1 MGKFRRTLEKTTS
14 TPFLWTRSHQNFQ
27 QEDVQR
33 TPKYFL
39 HRFIMG
45 EDFRLKWNDHHNVF
59 FSTAEQLC
67 HGDHLTDVTLSC
79 GDKEFSAHKL
89 VLSICSSYFSQLFA
103 PRPQSST
110 RRRPA
115 DSAAIVYLKDVD
127 PRHMELLMNYMYRG
141 EINVE
146 ETELMGLLATAK
158 GLQIKGLTENDE
170 EDSKPQQQTY
180 SDTSPAVA
188 STSSRNSVT
197 KKRPAPRP
205 SSSGASSAGPSTPS
219 GSSAPKKI
227 KEEIKPFIEATPTV
241 VDTYPDV
248 AEPTNDDD
256 EEDYLESEDPT
267 EMGVESHQYDL
278 DAEGGESMAYEGDP
292 NNPGSCE
299 PIRLN
304 NHGLGPSLFGCPF
317 CPKTMKGRSDVK
329 RHILI
334 HTGEKPFSCPYCSN
348 RQTSMKIH
356 IRTAH

>member
-1 MGKFRRTLEKTTS
+1 MFQ
-14 TPFLWTRSHQNFQ
+14 HQEIQ

-33 TPKYFL
+33 TPKYFQL
-39 HRFIMG
+39 RFIMG

-292 NNPGSCE
+292 NNPGVSTHFIVSVLTC
-299 PIRLN
+299 ILLN
-304 NHGLGPSLFGCPF
+304 NS
-317 CPKTMKGRSDVK
+317 
-329 RHILI
+329 ILVGGI
-334 HTGEKPFSCPYCSN
+334 FQN
-348 RQTSMKIH
+348 
-356 IRTAH
+356 